1 MIWVWVCGRKDI
13 WHYNGLKKHRSGVL
27 LWNDWQNSKMAV
39 MKALKALVVFVPFCF
54 VTVCSLVVAAV
65 ALSCSAHKC
74 NIEIPA
80 LWQLLCSRIL
90 CSFNTRKDCCVVFR
104 IMIVAR
110 KFAAPGKRK
119 MHFAVSDADDFR
131 AELQDLGISYVN
143 DTPAVIARDSSEKRY
158 VMQKMLTYVAKLCLL
173 LSSLRV
179 YRIQCICVT
188 SVNWESRLFSCTLYL
203 NNKHGKFG
211 TL

>member
-1 MIWVWVCGRKDI
+1 
-13 WHYNGLKKHRSGVL
+13 
-27 LWNDWQNSKMAV
+27 MAV

-188 SVNWESRLFSCTLYL
+188 SVN
-203 NNKHGKFG
+203 
-211 TL
+211 